1 MTAQTPARQPV
12 AIALL
17 FIVAGLVGL
26 YASLELTLDRFTLI
40 EHSGTKLDCDINPF
54 VSCGQVIKSWQGSLL
69 GFPNPLIGLMA
80 FVAPVAVGV
89 ALLAGARFARWFWIL
104 FNVGLLAAAVFI
116 HWLMMQTVFVI
127 GTLCPWCML
136 VWLIVI
142 PLFWYGTINN
152 LARNFGLPEGPASLF
167 RAALPWT
174 WLIVLI
180 DYLVIVAIVLSN
192 FPTLLTVLFNS

>member
-12 AIALL
+12 AIAIL
-17 FIVAGLVGL
+17 FIVTGLVGL
-26 YASLELTLDRFTLI
+26 YGSFQLTLDRFALI
-40 EHSGTKLDCDINPF
+40 EAPGTKLNCDINPF

-89 ALLAGARFARWFWIL
+89 AILAGARFARWFWIL
-104 FNVGLLAAAVFI
+104 YNLGLLAAVVFI
-116 HWLMMQTVFVI
+116 HWLMTQTVYVI

-136 VWLIVI
+136 VWLITI
-142 PLFWYGTINN
+142 PLFWYATVNN
-152 LARNFGLPEGPASLF
+152 LARNFGLPEGTASLF
-167 RAALPWT
+167 RQALPWT
-174 WLIVLI
+174 WLIVLL

-192 FPTLLTVLFNS
+192 FPTLLTVLFGG